1 MHVELNLKIFI
12 KIHNISKK
20 KTYVSSSQ
28 MLKYSFN
35 IIQNYV
41 LIEKNF
47 KTQKDRNKLL
57 FLHIIKY
64 VPLNPKD
71 NISYNEKALDA
82 SSLKIKN
89 KTKASTATI
98 IILLLFNIALEDE
111 NCNQEVQKL
120 EIPKKWK
127 GVKITE
133 DIMQTMRL

>member
-1 MHVELNLKIFI
+1 
-12 KIHNISKK
+12 
-20 KTYVSSSQ
+20 

-111 NCNQEVQKL
+111 NCN
-120 EIPKKWK
+120 
-127 GVKITE
+127 
-133 DIMQTMRL
+133 